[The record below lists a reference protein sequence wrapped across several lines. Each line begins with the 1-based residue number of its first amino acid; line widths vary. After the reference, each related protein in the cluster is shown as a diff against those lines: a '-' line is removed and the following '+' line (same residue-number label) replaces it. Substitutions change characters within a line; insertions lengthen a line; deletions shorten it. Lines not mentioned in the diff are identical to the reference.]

1 MKGKSIIS
9 RQANRTIIIMV
20 TFFVVSIAAVAA
32 FGHGGKH
39 SGEFTQ
45 LQALQ
50 KATKLYDQLITKE
63 KLDQSWETGL
73 QNVTISKRK
82 NKGED
87 EVVVSFQ
94 RKEGDPRSVYIFF
107 KPDGKY
113 SGSNFTGE

>member
-1 MKGKSIIS
+1 MKGNSMIS
-9 RQANRTIIIMV
+9 QQANRTIIIMV
-20 TFFVVSIAAVAA
+20 TFFVVSTAAVAA

-73 QNVTISKRK
+73 QNVTISNRKRQGK
-82 NKGED
+82 D
-87 EVVVSFQ
+87 EVVVSFH
-94 RKEGDPRSVYIFF
+94 RKEGDPKAVFIFF
-107 KPDGKY
+107 TSEGKY
-113 SGSNFTGE
+113 AGSNFIGK